1 MISISRLPV
10 FLAIRL
16 QYSSDAAIDQSLV
29 SVIGSNLPLERLMS
43 SVMFTVVGDRSNLP
57 LDFVPVFF

>member
-43 SVMFTVVGDRSNLP
+43 SVMFTVLGDTFGQRSDRKINQ
-57 LDFVPVFF
+57 F